1 MDWVQDGIAAELA
14 MDNGAYELVVLD
26 LGLPRQDGMQLLASA
41 RKKGNRFPVLI
52 ATARDAVADRI
63 AGLNAG
69 ADDYVVKPFDL
80 DELVARIR
88 ALIRRSAGTASSI
101 QSLGA
106 LTIDTIQKTARIRG
120 ELVDLSAKEFGIVE
134 ALMRQPGAV
143 VSREAL
149 EESLYG
155 WGQEIASNTVEV
167 HLHFLRK
174 KLGPDVIK
182 NVRGVGY
189 RISEA

>member
-1 MDWVQDGIAAELA
+1 ML
-14 MDNGAYELVVLD
+14 
-26 LGLPRQDGMQLLASA
+26 
-41 RKKGNRFPVLI
+41 
-52 ATARDAVADRI
+52 
-63 AGLNAG
+63 
-69 ADDYVVKPFDL
+69 
-80 DELVARIR
+80 
-88 ALIRRSAGTASSI
+88 
-101 QSLGA
+101 
-106 LTIDTIQKTARIRG
+106 
-120 ELVDLSAKEFGIVE
+120 
-134 ALMRQPGAV
+134 QPGAV

-182 NVRGVGY
+182 NIRGVGY